1 MTRERSERR
10 RDGALVRQIVRDRLG
25 AAVVRVR
32 RQPYGHSSR
41 VYDVTLAGR
50 RGGGGGGGAPDPDSG
65 NVIVRLNPHPRVF
78 QGTAQT
84 IAARGRRGLPV
95 PRLLAEDSS
104 LARYPLAFVLLRKVP
119 GRDLGFALPG
129 MTVAQMESVAAG
141 VVAVQRSVTA
151 MPAGQGYGFV
161 PLGRPGSHPTWE
173 ALIERDAVRATAG
186 AAGALAPALER
197 DLGTALDRH
206 RRALRAQPAV
216 CFLDDLT
223 TKNVIV
229 RRGRLS
235 GIVDLDVVCY
245 GDPLYWLSLT
255 RTAVRADVG
264 PPGEPYLDA
273 LDRGWP
279 EAAAAAGR
287 LALYGAIHGLDFL
300 GRAHR
305 SGNAAAVARL
315 RPAVAAAIAAARR
328 APGGA

>member
-1 MTRERSERR
+1 MSLATGERSERR
-10 RDGALVRQIVRDRLG
+10 RDGVLVRRIVRDHLG
-25 AAVVRVR
+25 AAVGRVR
-32 RQPYGHSSR
+32 RMPYGHSSR
-41 VYDVTLAGR
+41 VYDVALAGVPLPGR
-50 RGGGGGGGAPDPDSG
+50 SGGGQDGGRSG
-65 NVIVRLNPHPRVF
+65 VIVRLNPHPRVF
-78 QGTAQT
+78 LGTAQT
-84 IAARGRRGLPV
+84 IAALGRLGLPV
-95 PRLLAEDSS
+95 PRLLAADST
-104 LARYPLAFVLLRKVP
+104 LTRYPLAFLLLRKVS

-141 VVAVQRSVTA
+141 VVAIQRRVSA
-151 MPAGQGYGFV
+151 LPAGRGYGFV
-161 PLGRPGSHPTWE
+161 PLGQPGAHSTWE
-173 ALIERDAVRATAG
+173 ALIERDAALALAG
-186 AAGALAPALER
+186 AAGAIDPALER
-197 DLGTALDRH
+197 DLRAALDRQGP
-206 RRALRAQPAV
+206 ALRAQPAV

-229 RRGRLS
+229 HRGRLN

-279 EAAAAAGR
+279 EAGAAAPR

-305 SGNAAAVARL
+305 SGDATAVARL
-315 RPAVAAAIAAARR
+315 LPVVVTALAAAR
-328 APGGA
+328 